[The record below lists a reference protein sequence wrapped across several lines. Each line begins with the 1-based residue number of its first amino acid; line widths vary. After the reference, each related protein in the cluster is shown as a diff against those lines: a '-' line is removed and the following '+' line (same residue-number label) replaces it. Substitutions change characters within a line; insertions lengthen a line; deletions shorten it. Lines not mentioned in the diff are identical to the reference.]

1 MDSTGSLSSL
11 FNQLENELYYPKE
24 RLFAVI
30 IGKNPSQGARSPK
43 LWNAAFDS
51 LGISAQMLPMDVA
64 NKNLDSVLK
73 KLSENPFFIGG
84 AVAVPFK
91 EAVADWLGDSL
102 TSEAKAIG
110 AVNCLFRDNEGKMKG
125 TNTDGEAARKALIDR
140 TGEITGKNILILG
153 GGGAGK
159 AVSAYMASG
168 VGPQG
173 KTFLAC
179 RNRFPSKTRESLL
192 GISSTIKWDE
202 INSILPKT
210 DILVNCTTVGS
221 IGNVNS
227 SPVSKSQFQLLPANT
242 IIYDIIYD
250 PNPSLLLSMAKE
262 HGMNTLGGLPM
273 NFEQAVIAFTY
284 AIKAKFGQSN
294 IDDIRRAMG
303 S

>member
-1 MDSTGSLSSL
+1 MNSTESLSSL
-11 FNQLENELYYPKE
+11 FNHLDNELCYPKE
-24 RLFAVI
+24 REFAVI

-51 LGISAQMLPMDVA
+51 LGISAQMLPMDVTK
-64 NKNLDSVLK
+64 KNLYSVLEI
-73 KLSENPFFIGG
+73 LSENPFFIGG
-84 AVAVPFK
+84 AIAVPYK

-102 TSEAKAIG
+102 TSEANAIG
-110 AVNCLFRDNEGKMKG
+110 AVNCLFRNREGKLIG
-125 TNTDGEAARKALIDR
+125 TNTDGEAARKALVDT
-140 TGEITGKNILILG
+140 TGNIKGKTVLILG

-179 RNRFPSKTRESLL
+179 RNNYPSKTRETLL
-192 GISSTIKWDE
+192 GINSTIKWDE
-202 INSILPKT
+202 INSILPEI

-221 IGNVNS
+221 NGDVNS

-250 PNPSLLLSMAKE
+250 PNPSLLLTMAKE
-262 HGMNTLGGLPM
+262 YGMNTLGGLPM

-284 AIKAKFGQSN
+284 AIEAKFGQSN
-294 IDDIRRAMG
+294 IDDIRRAMET
-303 S
+303 